1 MSVCTFVTPK
11 SLMSQVLR
19 HKGGPSVQTAHIAA
33 TTRPMNAAPNEL
45 SRCSWIGTTG
55 ILAVVDGFVVAMGS
69 RLKEGTRLSNL
80 NDNSVLFYEIETDD
94 ISGNINVA

>member
-1 MSVCTFVTPK
+1 M
-11 SLMSQVLR
+11 
-19 HKGGPSVQTAHIAA
+19 
-33 TTRPMNAAPNEL
+33 RPMKPEPNEL
-45 SRCSWIGTTG
+45 SRCSWIGFTG
-55 ILAVVDGFVVAMGS
+55 MLAIVDEFVVAMGS